1 MSAQATLALIGRS
14 CYAFLDTSSSAP
26 VLFFFNQLEENG
38 EGKISNQPRHTHAAI
53 TDLQH
58 ARWHLNHMTLNLEMW
73 FLKLHFLHHLVELL
87 HSSSTRT
94 HGNILK
100 KYRAFF
106 PHWSH
111 LQILRAPEPGHRN
124 SILFFFIK
132 ALVQSS
138 QADFWS
144 HYWNGM
150 CITSSA
156 PYSELLIYQKAV
168 IHMNEIES
176 LVSYETFISKQQ
188 AYPVIINKDTQDA
201 NCPWIFSVLF
211 LFSSCPAAPSV
222 PHPWI

>member
-111 LQILRAPEPGHRN
+111 LQILRAPEPGKQEQHF
-124 SILFFFIK
+124 IFFYK
-132 ALVQSS
+132 SS
-138 QADFWS
+138 RAKLPGWF
-144 HYWNGM
+144 
-150 CITSSA
+150 
-156 PYSELLIYQKAV
+156 
-168 IHMNEIES
+168 
-176 LVSYETFISKQQ
+176 LVSLLKRHVHHIKCALLRAAHLSKGSNSHEWNRITGQLWNL
-188 AYPVIINKDTQDA
+188 YFKTT
-201 NCPWIFSVLF
+201 SV
-211 LFSSCPAAPSV
+211 SSY
-222 PHPWI
+222 H